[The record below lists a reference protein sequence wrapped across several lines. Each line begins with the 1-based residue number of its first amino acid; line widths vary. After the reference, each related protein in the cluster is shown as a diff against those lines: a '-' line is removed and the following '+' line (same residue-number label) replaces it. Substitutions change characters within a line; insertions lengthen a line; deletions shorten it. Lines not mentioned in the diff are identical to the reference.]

1 MNASILLAEGGWQEF
16 ELGSAEWTVLILSA
30 VAAVVAI
37 GVGLFLARSVL
48 AADQGT
54 PKMQEIARAIQEGA
68 SAYLKRQFRTIGL
81 ILIPVAAVVFF
92 TSTEITRPDGS
103 VAMSF
108 GASGVA
114 RTVAFLMGCLASG
127 FTGFIGMTLATR
139 GNVRTAAAA
148 RSGNMADALTVA

>member
-1 MNASILLAEGGWQEF
+1 ML
-16 ELGSAEWTVLILSA
+16 
-30 VAAVVAI
+30 AI

-68 SAYLKRQFRTIGL
+68 SAYLKRQFRTIGY

-103 VAMSF
+103 AWRCRS
-108 GASGVA
+108 A
-114 RTVAFLMGCLASG
+114 RPAQP
-127 FTGFIGMTLATR
+127 
-139 GNVRTAAAA
+139 A
-148 RSGNMADALTVA
+148 RSPS